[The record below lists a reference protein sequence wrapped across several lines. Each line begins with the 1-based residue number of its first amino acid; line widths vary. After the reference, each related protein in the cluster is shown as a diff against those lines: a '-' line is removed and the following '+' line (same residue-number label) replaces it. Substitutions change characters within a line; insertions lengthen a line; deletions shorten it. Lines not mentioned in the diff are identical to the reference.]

1 MEMKE
6 RKRVTT
12 GEGHPPVRRAKRE
25 ICSRCTP
32 LDHTTAVRR
41 VSEAQACTFCPFR
54 IQVFGSHHSNVIS
67 GSQERKLQRR
77 SIRSRSESERGS
89 DPVPKKKTK
98 KEQVSVYL

>member
-1 MEMKE
+1 MGMKE
-6 RKRVTT
+6 RKRAMT
-12 GEGHPPVRRAKRE
+12 GEGHPPVRRARRE
-25 ICSRCTP
+25 ICSRCTL

-41 VSEAQACTFCPFR
+41 VSKAQACHFCEFR
-54 IQVFGSHHSNVIS
+54 IQVFGSDRSNVIS

-77 SIRSRSESERGS
+77 SVRSRSESERGS

>member
-1 MEMKE
+1 MKE
-6 RKRVTT
+6 RKRVMT

-25 ICSRCTP
+25 ICSRCTL

-41 VSEAQACTFCPFR
+41 VSKAQACSFCEFR
-54 IQVFGSHHSNVIS
+54 IQVGFGSDHSNVIS

-77 SIRSRSESERGS
+77 SVRSRSESERGS

>member
-1 MEMKE
+1 MKE
-6 RKRVTT
+6 RKRVMT
-12 GEGHPPVRRAKRE
+12 GEGHPPVRRARRE
-25 ICSRCTP
+25 ICSRCTL

-41 VSEAQACTFCPFR
+41 VSKAQACRFCEFG
-54 IQVFGSHHSNVIS
+54 IQVFGSDHSYEIS

-77 SIRSRSESERGS
+77 SVRSRSESERGS

>member
-1 MEMKE
+1 MGMKE
-6 RKRVTT
+6 RKRVMT

-25 ICSRCTP
+25 ICCRCTL
-32 LDHTTAVRR
+32 LDHTTGVRR
-41 VSEAQACTFCPFR
+41 VSKAQACSFCEF
-54 IQVFGSHHSNVIS
+54 QVFGSNHSNVIS

-77 SIRSRSESERGS
+77 SVRSRSESERGS